1 VTQFGPRTLREGDV
15 AVKKL
20 DPTEVAALSQTLP
33 DWHHDPQ
40 RGGTLRRDFVFDD
53 FVQAFGYMAQVALT
67 AEKQDHHPEW
77 SNVYNRVSITWTTHD
92 VQGLS
97 TRDVALAQATDRLY
111 ARCAGKRAGEA

>member
-53 FVQAFGYMAQVALT
+53 FVQAFGFMAQVALT
-67 AEKQDHHPEW
+67 ADKHDHHPEW

>member
-53 FVQAFGYMAQVALT
+53 FVQAFGFMAQVALT

>member
-1 VTQFGPRTLREGDV
+1 MREGDV

-33 DWHHDPQ
+33 GWHHDPQ
-40 RGGTLRRDFVFDD
+40 RGGTLRRDFVFED
-53 FVQAFGYMAQVALT
+53 FVQAFGFMAQVALA

-111 ARCAGKRAGEA
+111 VRCAGRAGEA